1 MTEND
6 ELSGKPNPKNPGT
19 DTGNLPEQEKS
30 NPVLIAVC
38 CIIIAVGLA
47 ILFIGPRV
55 GFLAGTCGQDEI
67 PMTFTNMDAPTYAM
81 SLLYEFGEPEPAAAP
96 PMPHMIDYPLR
107 KDTIDALLA
116 RAQVNGSDKSIIGM
130 YEFPGSCLLLVNTGE
145 NVTEI
150 LAINDSIRTVTLVP
164 GNVGSRQ
171 HGYGEPAYPLPLPSN
186 SSAGNTDAALG
197 WWPMTAEI
205 HKPPVYLLSTG
216 TTDTIRRIDP
226 VLPGTVNV
234 TCPLYIVNKTRTDT
248 FHSSEGT
255 EEFSVTTTGTFYVL
269 YGQRVEHVTYDS
281 AITNSSGWK
290 ICFDRMGITMN
301 GPAAELRHTVKLS
314 RSSERVLIGY
324 LGVTGPFIQIPET
337 LGSSTVQWIS
347 RDGVGCSC

>member
-1 MTEND
+1 M
-6 ELSGKPNPKNPGT
+6 NPSK
-19 DTGNLPEQEKS
+19 QEKS

-67 PMTFTNMDAPTYAM
+67 PMTFTNMVTPTYAT
-81 SLLYEFGEPEPAAAP
+81 SLLYELGEPEPAAAP
-96 PMPHMIDYPLR
+96 AMPHMIDYPLQ
-107 KDTIDALLA
+107 KDAIDSLMA
-116 RAQVNGSDKSIIGM
+116 RAQVNGSDKSVIGM
-130 YEFPGSCLLLVNTGE
+130 YEFPGSRLLLVNTGN

-150 LAINDSIRTVTLVP
+150 LAVNDSIRTVTLVP
-164 GNVGSRQ
+164 RTVGSRH
-171 HGYGEPAYPLPLPSN
+171 HGVDNGGYYPSLASN
-186 SSAGNTDAALG
+186 SSDNSRSTSIS
-197 WWPMTAEI
+197 WWPAVAEI
-205 HKPPVYLLSTG
+205 PKPPAYNLSTG

-226 VLPGTVNV
+226 ILPGTANV
-234 TCPLYIVNKTRTDT
+234 TCPFYIVKKTRTDT
-248 FHSSEGT
+248 FYSSEGT

-281 AITNSSGWK
+281 AIANSSEWK
-290 ICFDRMGITMN
+290 ICFDRMGVTMN

-337 LGSSTVQWIS
+337 MGGSTTQWIS
-347 RDGVGCSC
+347 RDGAGCSC